1 MTMRIIFCLMM
12 GLYMFNT
19 ESSQAE
25 TTSFIKAKQAFSMPS
40 LTFFNGQTVSD
51 VRVGWEAYGSL
62 NRAKDN
68 AILITHYF
76 TGNSHA
82 AGQYTK
88 DGEPGYWDAIIGPGK
103 AIDTNIYYVIAVDTL
118 ANLGFHDPNV
128 ITTGP
133 ASINP
138 KTNKPYGLSFPVITM
153 RDQVNVQ
160 KALIESLGITQ
171 LHAVIGA
178 SMGSMQALEWASAYP
193 EMVARVAAVI
203 GSAQSDAWTTTALE
217 HWSMPIKLDANW
229 NQGNYYDAQ
238 PPTAGLTAALMAIT
252 QTALHPKYVNMIG
265 AQLGHSPLEE
275 GPLRSIMADH
285 AITTWLKKR
294 AAERAE
300 LMDANHLLYLVRG
313 CQLYVAGQK
322 SSLKEGLAA
331 LNAKVLLL
339 PATNDLLLMPY
350 HLELMHEALS
360 EMGKSTEL
368 AYLDGDFGH
377 LNGLATIAQASAL
390 LQTFLDSSPTDHH
403 ND

>member
-1 MTMRIIFCLMM
+1 MLMRIILFIII

-19 ESSQAE
+19 EVTLAQAQTFSKE
-25 TTSFIKAKQAFSMPS
+25 KREFSMPS
-40 LTFFNGQTVSD
+40 LTFFNGQTISD

-62 NRAKDN
+62 NEAKDN

-82 AGQYTK
+82 AGQYEE
-88 DGEPGYWDAIIGPGK
+88 DGEPGYWDVIIGPGK
-103 AIDTNIYYVIAVDTL
+103 AIDTDIYYVIAVDTL
-118 ANLGFHDPNV
+118 ANLGVHDPYV

-160 KALIESLGITQ
+160 KALIESLGITK

-193 EMVARVAAVI
+193 EMVPRVAAVI
-203 GSAQSDAWTTTALE
+203 GSAHSDAWTTTALE

-229 NQGNYYDAQ
+229 NNGDYYDNK
-238 PPTAGLTAALMAIT
+238 PPIAGLTAALMAIT
-252 QTALHPKYVNMIG
+252 QTALHPDYMNLIG
-265 AQLGHSPLEE
+265 TQLGHFPLEE
-275 GPLRSIMADH
+275 APLMNITSDH
-285 AITTWLKKR
+285 AITTWLKQR

-300 LMDANHLLYLVRG
+300 VMDANHLLYLVRA
-313 CQLYVAGQK
+313 CQLYMAGQK
-322 SSLKEGLAA
+322 DSLKEGLTA
-331 LNAKVLLL
+331 LNAKVLLM
-339 PATNDLLLMPY
+339 PASNDLLLMPY
-350 HLELMHEALS
+350 HLELMHQALTD
-360 EMGKSTEL
+360 MGKSSEL
-368 AYLDGDFGH
+368 IYLDGDFGH
-377 LNGLATIAQASAL
+377 LNGLATIAQANDAL
-390 LQTFLDSSPTDHH
+390 QEFLKSSPTDNH